1 MKSHVVYASS
11 ALLGN
16 EMTFIK
22 LKKKKKKKKKNLAYG
37 LYKFNYMFY
46 FPGNYFIDILRST
59 SSVTHKLLKCPKT
72 LFLQNLHIFL

>member
-22 LKKKKKKKKKNLAYG
+22 LKKKQKKECG
-37 LYKFNYMFY
+37 IWF
-46 FPGNYFIDILRST
+46 
-59 SSVTHKLLKCPKT
+59 V
-72 LFLQNLHIFL
+72 

>member
-22 LKKKKKKKKKNLAYG
+22 LKKKKKKKKEFG
-37 LYKFNYMFY
+37 IW
-46 FPGNYFIDILRST
+46 FI
-59 SSVTHKLLKCPKT
+59 
-72 LFLQNLHIFL
+72 